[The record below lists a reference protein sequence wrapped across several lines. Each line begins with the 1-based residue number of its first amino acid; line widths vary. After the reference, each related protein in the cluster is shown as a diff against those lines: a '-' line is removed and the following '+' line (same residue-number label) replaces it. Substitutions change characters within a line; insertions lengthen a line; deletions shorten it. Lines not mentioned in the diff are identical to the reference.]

1 MSKILIIAALE
12 KELNRLRIPNNV
24 NIVYCGVGKVNAVVC
39 TMRAI
44 TQFSP
49 RMLLNY
55 GTAGKVN
62 SSSNISG
69 ILPVSKVVQRDMNAE
84 PLSPRGVTPF
94 FLGPHEYYSGRDG
107 YTCGSG
113 DSFVTSSDPWLLAQN
128 IDLVD
133 MELFGI
139 ATVAFDHKLPWQ
151 SFKYITDDANES
163 SGSDWAD
170 RVSLGEDLFVETLK
184 QFK

>member
-1 MSKILIIAALE
+1 MSKILIVTALE
-12 KELNRLRIPNNV
+12 NELSKVRLPSHV
-24 NIVYCGVGKVNAVVC
+24 NIVYCGVGKVNAVVS
-39 TMRAI
+39 TIKAI
-44 TQFSP
+44 NKFSP
-49 RMLLNY
+49 TILLNY

-62 SSSNISG
+62 SNISG
-69 ILPVSKVVQRDMNAE
+69 ILPIAKVVQRDMNAE
-84 PLSPRGVTPF
+84 PLSPRGITPF
-94 FLGPHEYYSGRDG
+94 CLTPNEYHSGRDG
-107 YTCGSG
+107 YICGSG
-113 DSFVTSSDPWLLAQN
+113 DSFVTSHDPWLLAQK

-139 ATVAFDHKLPWQ
+139 AAVAYDNKLPWH

-170 RVSLGEDLFVETLK
+170 RVSHGEDLFIEILK

>member
-1 MSKILIIAALE
+1 MSKILIVTALE
-12 KELNRLRIPNNV
+12 NELSKNKLPSYV
-24 NIVYCGVGKVNAVVC
+24 NIIYCGVGKVNAVVN
-39 TMRAI
+39 TMKAI
-44 TQFSP
+44 NQYSP
-49 RMLLNY
+49 DILLNY

-62 SSSNISG
+62 SNISG

-94 FLGPHEYYSGRDG
+94 CSRPYEYYSGRDG
-107 YTCGSG
+107 YICGSG
-113 DSFVTSSDPWLLAQN
+113 DSFVTSHDPWLLTQK

-139 ATVAFDHKLPWQ
+139 AAVAYDNKLPWH
-151 SFKYITDDANES
+151 SYKYITDDANES
-163 SGSDWAD
+163 SGSDWVD
-170 RVSLGEDLFVETLK
+170 RVSHGEELFIETLK